1 MIELLSK
8 MKSELEEYWIII
20 RINCLKTNVPNE
32 QCASLR
38 ELHECGIFVVF
49 IFLTKVVLSKE

>member
-1 MIELLSK
+1 

-20 RINCLKTNVPNE
+20 RINCLKSNVPNE
-32 QCASLR
+32 QCASMLC

-49 IFLTKVVLSKE
+49 IFLTEVV